1 MRWKLE
7 FLVSSIVLLL
17 ASSEYVWLLLE
28 IVPSQV
34 MILYEGNALEV
45 GVTSCLLCYVARV
58 VRMYDGAVI
67 IYILLTPH

>member
-1 MRWKLE
+1 M
-7 FLVSSIVLLL
+7 F
-17 ASSEYVWLLLE
+17 LLE

-45 GVTSCLLCYVARV
+45 GVASRVLCYVARI

>member
-1 MRWKLE
+1 MNIKRNGPCTGTNKN
-7 FLVSSIVLLL
+7 
-17 ASSEYVWLLLE
+17 LLE

-45 GVTSCLLCYVARV
+45 GVTSRLLCYVARI

-67 IYILLTPH
+67 YIHPTNPALA